1 MHLPEKIDSKF
12 RFVLLAAART
22 EQIMRGAMPKD
33 ESATGKNTR
42 IAMDEIRGEQIAW
55 DYGFLTEPKVSEELE
70 GDDGNVIDAM
80 LESGGEPD
88 PAS

>member
-1 MHLPEKIDSKF
+1 MRIPEKIDSKF
-12 RFVLLAAART
+12 RFVLLAATRT
-22 EQIMRGAMPKD
+22 EQIMRGALPKD
-33 ESATGKNTR
+33 EGATGKNTR
-42 IAMDEIRGEQIAW
+42 IAMDEIREEQIAW
-55 DYGFLTEPKVSEELE
+55 DYGFLTEPKVSEEIE